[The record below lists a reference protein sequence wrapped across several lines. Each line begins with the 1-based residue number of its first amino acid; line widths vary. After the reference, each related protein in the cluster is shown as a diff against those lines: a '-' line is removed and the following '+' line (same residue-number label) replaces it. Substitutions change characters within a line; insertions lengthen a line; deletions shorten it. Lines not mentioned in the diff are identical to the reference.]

1 MVLRCLQSAGSSG
14 TISLSNGVVSD
25 LATRSERGK
34 YIGLASLGSTLGPAL
49 GPVIGGLLDHFL
61 GWRSIFWFLVIYAG
75 IMVLV
80 MLLFFP
86 ETCRNIVGNGS
97 VPPQRWNISLLTYLH
112 LRRKRKQGQ
121 ETNTNTI
128 TTKHRASIL
137 SSIYIVCT
145 KQGFCILFFTGLVYA
160 GFYIVIAGLS
170 TQLASIYNYNS
181 IQVGLC
187 YLPMGFGAIIA
198 RQLSGRLID
207 MNFRRYAKNHN
218 ITIIKGQQTNITR
231 FPVEHAR
238 LQVGF
243 PFVYAGTALMI
254 VYGWILNL
262 NNPPL
267 PAVLVLL
274 FLLALCLSG
283 AAQVSATLMV
293 DCFPD
298 SPSAAS
304 AAGNLLRCGLG
315 AGGIAVLQPLQD
327 TIGYGWTGTLI
338 AGIWLVF
345 SVFWWIVWY
354 KGQVWRAERLRKVE
368 IAKDRD
374 KQTSEV

>member
-1 MVLRCLQSAGSSG
+1 
-14 TISLSNGVVSD
+14 
-25 LATRSERGK
+25 
-34 YIGLASLGSTLGPAL
+34 
-49 GPVIGGLLDHFL
+49 
-61 GWRSIFWFLVIYAG
+61 
-75 IMVLV
+75 
-80 MLLFFP
+80 
-86 ETCRNIVGNGS
+86 
-97 VPPQRWNISLLTYLH
+97 
-112 LRRKRKQGQ
+112 
-121 ETNTNTI
+121 
-128 TTKHRASIL
+128 
-137 SSIYIVCT
+137 
-145 KQGFCILFFTGLVYA
+145 
-160 GFYIVIAGLS
+160 
-170 TQLASIYNYNS
+170 
-181 IQVGLC
+181 
-187 YLPMGFGAIIA
+187 
-198 RQLSGRLID
+198 
-207 MNFRRYAKNHN
+207 
-218 ITIIKGQQTNITR
+218 
-231 FPVEHAR
+231 
-238 LQVGF
+238 
-243 PFVYAGTALMI
+243 MI